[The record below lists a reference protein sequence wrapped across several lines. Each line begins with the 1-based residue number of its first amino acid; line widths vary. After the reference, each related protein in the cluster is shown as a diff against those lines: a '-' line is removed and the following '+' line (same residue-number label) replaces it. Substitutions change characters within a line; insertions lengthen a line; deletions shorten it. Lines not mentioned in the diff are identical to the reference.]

1 MNPTRY
7 ILTRSCLQDGSM
19 RLLKFN
25 EFYFPESGTAQF
37 VDDRGKEYSAQ
48 IDRDQMRVLGLG
60 ELYHDHNLSVNDV
73 LMITPVAPGRYEVG
87 AVVKPYSTPRARQTR
102 RPASARNEREDTQ
115 TRREASPSVR
125 EVRAQASSQG
135 QSNLQARRR
144 SGPSGGGGRNL
155 SGLGEERRPEE
166 IPAPSL
172 KPIAPAFAPQVPQAG
187 RQELTLPAP
196 LPAFGSRER
205 AERDRAERDRAERER
220 AERVNTEKAGGETP
234 AAETAATEAA
244 PTSEPDARSDRAAS
258 RMAPGVLEDQIA
270 EFARLTGY
278 RLTLL
283 GHGLMRLSADL
294 GPQYSYTVLL
304 ATEPMATTY
313 PEWDGSDDHRA
324 LVTPEENRAP
334 GVPRLTREAL
344 VSLTEHARLAPLGAL
359 DLRGYWRSGDINLE
373 SAASVAELVSAHLAQ
388 RGAFTYVLLT
398 LAQQPAQT
406 VLSLTE
412 LAQRLGNGVSL
423 NDMQSVL
430 ETLSRPPFLAVTLLP
445 DHQFLLRSSVTDLL
459 ADLADYAQGVRR
471 RLRSPG
477 AQTAAQ
483 TTPAHTT
490 SAPPPV
496 LLEP

>member
-48 IDRDQMRVLGLG
+48 IDRAQMRVLGLG

-73 LMITPVAPGRYEVG
+73 LVITPTAPGRYEV
-87 AVVKPYSTPRARQTR
+87 ASVVKPYSTPRARPSRKPAPARSERPEREETR
-102 RPASARNEREDTQ
+102 RD
-115 TRREASPSVR
+115 ASPSVR
-125 EVRAQASSQG
+125 EVRGQATGQGSSSLQG
-135 QSNLQARRR
+135 RPRRA
-144 SGPSGGGGRNL
+144 GPSGGGGRNL
-155 SGLGEERRPEE
+155 SGMGEERRPADAP
-166 IPAPSL
+166 PAHSL

-205 AERDRAERDRAERER
+205 AERASTERPGPALPAEN
-220 AERVNTEKAGGETP
+220 V
-234 AAETAATEAA
+234 AAEVA
-244 PTSEPDARSDRAAS
+244 PPAEPDARPERPVS
-258 RMAPGVLEDQIA
+258 RPQPGVLEDQIA

-283 GHGLMRLSADL
+283 GHGLIRLTADL
-294 GPQYSYTVLL
+294 GPQYGYSVLV

-313 PEWDGSDDHRA
+313 PEWDGGDDHRV

-344 VSLTEHARLAPLGAL
+344 VSLIEHARLAPLGAL
-359 DLRGYWRSGDINLE
+359 DLRGYWRAGDVNLE

-388 RGAFTYVLLT
+388 RGALTYVLLT
-398 LAQQPAQT
+398 LAQQPAQS
-406 VLSLTE
+406 VVNVSE

-423 NDMQSVL
+423 DDMQTIL
-430 ETLSRPPFLAVTLLP
+430 DTLARPPFMAVTPLP
-445 DHQFLLRSSVTDLL
+445 GGQFLLRTTVTDLL

-471 RLRSPG
+471 RLRAPN
-477 AQTAAQ
+477 AQQAA
-483 TTPAHTT
+483 
-490 SAPPPV
+490 SAASGSTEPPQG
-496 LLEP
+496 